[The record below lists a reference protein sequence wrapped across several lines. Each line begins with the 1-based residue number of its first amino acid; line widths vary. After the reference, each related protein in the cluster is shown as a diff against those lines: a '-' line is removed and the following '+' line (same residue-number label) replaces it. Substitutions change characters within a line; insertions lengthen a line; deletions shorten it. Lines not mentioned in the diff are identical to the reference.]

1 MSAAWERHGMCEL
14 AVIDPKKNII
24 TEELSSQLHLFEK
37 QKTHIF
43 YNLLKQM
50 CACA

>member
-1 MSAAWERHGMCEL
+1 
-14 AVIDPKKNII
+14 
-24 TEELSSQLHLFEK
+24 LSSQLHLFEK

-50 CACA
+50 CACAWIELLSV